1 MISDLA
7 EQIQTAGE
15 LDDAGYKRL
24 VQINNDFQKVI
35 MTPLNIAWV
44 NKMSFFRKDN
54 LKMVSKKDKFS

>member
-44 NKMSFFRKDN
+44 NKMSFFEKIT
-54 LKMVSKKDKFS
+54 